1 MADFNGRFR
10 LRPWNCFNNLEAPSS
25 AKRGHRPHPQFF
37 SPKTSCLRY
46 ARCEHAGGTYVIL
59 DTIAAFSEG
68 IIFQIKNLKPGMK
81 IFYKLT
87 DLDRMAIVAQSYRID
102 SQSRLLLY
110 QIDITKKVHE
120 TY

>member
-1 MADFNGRFR
+1 
-10 LRPWNCFNNLEAPSS
+10 
-25 AKRGHRPHPQFF
+25 
-37 SPKTSCLRY
+37 
-46 ARCEHAGGTYVIL
+46 
-59 DTIAAFSEG
+59 
-68 IIFQIKNLKPGMK
+68 MK